1 MSESPEDFRSPKT
14 SAKITTVKS
23 EIGRVS
29 RFSVNPDWYV
39 GVNRKISVFE
49 WIMIV
54 TAPIVN
60 PIIGVFLIAFAIKH
74 LIQKKRGESK
84 PALRSKAFVLGL
96 AQWAY
101 RLTISF
107 GTLFTVLFLMYKGDR
122 FPNPSK
128 QEDNTTH
135 PITSINST

>member
-74 LIQKKRGESK
+74 LNQKKISDTPQNTSQISGLVCKDKTHVIPVRAQDD
-84 PALRSKAFVLGL
+84 PTNVLCPDL
-96 AQWAY
+96 
-101 RLTISF
+101 
-107 GTLFTVLFLMYKGDR
+107 GT
-122 FPNPSK
+122 
-128 QEDNTTH
+128 E
-135 PITSINST
+135 